1 MMLFLG
7 ILAFMTG
14 GVFWLVA
21 MVALGSF
28 AISGDPIKAVVGIA
42 GIILLL
48 TTTTW
53 VAVTTINH
61 YNAPYITCGASSL
74 QEGS

>member
-7 ILAFMTG
+7 LLAIFTG
-14 GVFWLVA
+14 GVFWIVA
-21 MVALGSF
+21 LVALGSF
-28 AISGDPIKAVVGIA
+28 AISGDPIKAVAGIA

-53 VAVTTINH
+53 AVVTATDH
-61 YNAPYITCGASSL
+61 ATAPPLSGASII
-74 QEGS
+74 QEKP